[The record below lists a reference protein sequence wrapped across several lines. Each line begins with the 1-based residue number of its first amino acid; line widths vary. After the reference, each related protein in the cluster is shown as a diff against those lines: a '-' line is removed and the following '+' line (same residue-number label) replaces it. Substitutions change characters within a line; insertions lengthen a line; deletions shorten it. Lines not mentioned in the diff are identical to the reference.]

1 MYKLKIESIA
11 NIQPFMSFYRVQKY
25 LLYGFYRTQV
35 LSVSTL
41 FSNKLTHLLSN
52 VVEIDLM
59 LPWHANSKRVDI
71 VTDADVDNEERMCN
85 SLVEILTPKIGRL
98 FKILKLK
105 FGQDIEAEVWS
116 RFCGQK
122 FGRDLEAEAW
132 SRF

>member
-1 MYKLKIESIA
+1 
-11 NIQPFMSFYRVQKY
+11 
-25 LLYGFYRTQV
+25 
-35 LSVSTL
+35 
-41 FSNKLTHLLSN
+41 
-52 VVEIDLM
+52 
-59 LPWHANSKRVDI
+59 
-71 VTDADVDNEERMCN
+71 MCN
-85 SLVEILTPKIGRL
+85 SLVEILTPMIGRL